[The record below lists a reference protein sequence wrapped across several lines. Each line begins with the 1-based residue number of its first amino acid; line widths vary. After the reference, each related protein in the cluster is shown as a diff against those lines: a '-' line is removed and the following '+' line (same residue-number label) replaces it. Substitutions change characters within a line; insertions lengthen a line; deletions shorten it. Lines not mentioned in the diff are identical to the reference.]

1 MLKATQPTIT
11 REQFGMLRDAKKL
24 VKDEFGEELMLQ
36 QANVMDLL
44 YQFALRSRNERLF
57 ELFSTLN
64 GGKMP
69 GRGIDPTKISLI
81 SNDAV
86 TTKTAARSGPVK
98 IGDIVDGERCV
109 RLYRGSPIFE
119 PL

>member
-11 REQFGMLRDAKKL
+11 REQFAMLRDAKKL

-36 QANVMDLL
+36 HANVMDLL
-44 YQFALRSRNERLF
+44 YQFALRSRNEKLF
-57 ELFSTLN
+57 ELFTTLN

-69 GRGIDPTKISLI
+69 GRGINPGKLSPAA
-81 SNDAV
+81 NDAV
-86 TTKTAARSGPVK
+86 TTKPPARSGPVK

-109 RLYRGSPIFE
+109 RLYRGNPVFE
-119 PL
+119 PI